1 VATYRQTVLTALQQV
16 EDNLVGL
23 RLLAQQAVIQD
34 AAVRDA
40 ALAAQISLN
49 EYRAGTQPYTTVVT
63 AQNTLL
69 SAQQTALTIEQS
81 RLTDAVALITALGGG
96 WIGIAAK

>member
-1 VATYRQTVLTALQQV
+1 
-16 EDNLVGL
+16 
-23 RLLAQQAVIQD
+23 VIQD

-40 ALAAQISLN
+40 SQAAEISLN

-69 SAQQTALTIEQS
+69 SAQQTQLTIEQS
-81 RLTDAVALITALGGG
+81 RLQDTVTLITSLGGG
-96 WIGIAAK
+96 WNSKNKE